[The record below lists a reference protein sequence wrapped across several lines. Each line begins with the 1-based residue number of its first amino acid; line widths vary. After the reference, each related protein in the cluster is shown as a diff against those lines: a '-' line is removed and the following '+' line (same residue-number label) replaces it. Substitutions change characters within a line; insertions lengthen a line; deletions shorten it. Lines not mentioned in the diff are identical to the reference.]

1 MNELEPKITSVMQLN
16 PRYLQSSRKD
26 DIPPAAVARLELPLP
41 GVSWAA
47 WFRVV
52 LYLGTHPGRHR
63 KNHKTKQNKKEDP
76 NHDGKTTI
84 PRFNVGLSQPLSPS
98 SFCITINLTN
108 QGWNVPEI
116 LCMLPDPQSTLWASP
131 CGSHSDYS
139 GHDHPVP
146 VLPVPNSY
154 STWSDVNYLN
164 QVFSKLICSEMFSI
178 PIPQSQT

>member
-1 MNELEPKITSVMQLN
+1 MHGLEPKIASVMQLN
-16 PRYLQSSRKD
+16 PRYLQSSKK

-84 PRFNVGLSQPLSPS
+84 PRFNVGLSQPLSLS
-98 SFCITINLTN
+98 C
-108 QGWNVPEI
+108 
-116 LCMLPDPQSTLWASP
+116 
-131 CGSHSDYS
+131 
-139 GHDHPVP
+139 
-146 VLPVPNSY
+146 
-154 STWSDVNYLN
+154 
-164 QVFSKLICSEMFSI
+164 
-178 PIPQSQT
+178 